1 MSESLAALIVIALAV
16 VAIVSIVADILS
28 DVELPK
34 RVRHD
39 IWHYEVTK
47 RDPAEAVRERLDEMQ
62 E

>member
-1 MSESLAALIVIALAV
+1 MSESLAALIVITLAV
-16 VAIVSIVADILS
+16 VAIASIVADILS

-34 RVRHD
+34 RVQHD

-47 RDPAEAVRERLDEMQ
+47 RDPSEVVRERLYEEQ